1 MTYPARIA
9 YDEAAAIL
17 RDLGTLRRM
26 PATMLSLAAARGMV
40 LAGKLEAPLDLPPF
54 ANSAMDG
61 YAYRAAD
68 LDGHEA
74 RDLRVIA
81 TQYAGA
87 TLPLMVGEGEC
98 VAIMTGGTMPPGA
111 DTVAIREN
119 VMRDGDLARI
129 PGGLAPHTNVRD
141 AGSDCRRG
149 AVVGHDGAIVTS
161 ALIGLLAALGFTTIP
176 VYQRPSV
183 AVFSTGDELKA
194 PGTSLAPGEIYDSNR
209 ALLQSLLADLG
220 IATLAWPALPD
231 DPERMLT
238 ALRDA
243 AEAYDVV
250 ITCGGVSAGEK
261 DLLPALIAEHGRI
274 HFWRVRMRPG
284 MPVLCGEL
292 GRALFLGLPGN
303 PVSVLANFYALVTP
317 LLDAMQGRK
326 DGLEPLHARLAT
338 PLTKRHD
345 RLEFRRALLWC
356 DANGQLQTRP
366 HPATGSHQQSGAA
379 ESNALLRIEDTTH
392 ALAAGDIVAVYPY
405 APILAASAGV

>member
-1 MTYPARIA
+1 MSHPARIA
-9 YDEAAAIL
+9 YDEAATIL
-17 RDLGTLRRM
+17 RRLGTERRI
-26 PATMLSLAAARGMV
+26 PATTLPLSQTRGMV
-40 LAGKLEAPLDLPPF
+40 LAGDLHAPIDLPSF

-68 LDGHEA
+68 IADA
-74 RDLRVIA
+74 PRTLRVIG

-87 TLPLMVGEGEC
+87 TLPFVVGEGDC
-98 VAIMTGGTMPPGA
+98 VAIMTGGTLPQGA

-119 VMRDGDLARI
+119 VTRDGDLATL
-129 PGGLAPHTNVRD
+129 PPGLARGTNVRD
-141 AGSDCRRG
+141 AGSDCRAGTRVGQAG
-149 AVVGHDGAIVTS
+149 ATVTP

-183 AVFSTGDELKA
+183 AVFSTGDELKQ
-194 PGTSLAPGEIYDSNR
+194 PGTPLAPGEIYDSNR
-209 ALLQSLLADLG
+209 ALLQAALADQG

-250 ITCGGVSAGEK
+250 ITCGGVSAGDK
-261 DLLPALIAEHGRI
+261 DLLPQIVAEHGRI

-284 MPVLCGEL
+284 MPVLCGEI
-292 GRALFLGLPGN
+292 GRALYLGLPGN

-317 LLDAMQGRK
+317 LLDAMQGRE
-326 DGLEPLHARLAT
+326 DGLRPLHAQLAE
-338 PLTKRHD
+338 PLVKRHD

-356 DANGQLQTRP
+356 DATGQLRTRP

-379 ESNALLRIEDTTH
+379 ESNALLRIEEG
-392 ALAAGDIVAVYPY
+392 ARELAAGDVVAVYPY
-405 APILAASAGV
+405 AALLAGDRT